1 MTAVLFVATALVIAL
16 ACLILWV
23 LRTWRLAALA
33 GFILALLAIAAEAPR
48 AATEL
53 WGQTVPGIVAATQET
68 LRLESV
74 RASGARSSHYNPK
87 HRFGAI
93 VCYRLPGAPGLG
105 ASTPLDPAIQAAIGE
120 TPSEADRTCRQTPGP
135 DILRQTEIRLDEATY
150 DATQTGTAVTL
161 RVLQPLGLL
170 EWAWPLDAPLLPWLA
185 RPSLGS
191 GTRIALPAEILGITI
206 DPRGRTLLTRRTHDY
221 AVPIAH
227 VRLRYQPP
235 GHPAGVEGFDTVDGP
250 SVTTLAAGSR
260 VTISLD
266 PAAPRSSTLSGV
278 TRTYWWRNS
287 LGEVLVALAIAT
299 AVLIAVLVIRQH
311 RRPA

>member
-33 GFILALLAIAAEAPR
+33 GFILALLAIVAEAPR
-48 AATEL
+48 AATEF

-74 RASGARSSHYNPK
+74 RAAGARSSHYNPK

-93 VCYRLPGAPGLG
+93 VCYRLPGTPGLG

-150 DATQTGTAVTL
+150 DATQAGTAVTL
-161 RVLQPLGLL
+161 RVLQPLCLL

-191 GTRIALPAEILGITI
+191 GTRIALPAEILDITI
-206 DPRGRTLLTRRTHDY
+206 DARGRTLLTRRAHDY

-266 PAAPRSSTLSGV
+266 PAAPRSPTLSGV

-287 LGEVLVALAIAT
+287 LGEVLVVLAIAT
-299 AVLIAVLVIRQH
+299 AVLIAVLVIRQR